1 MRFSKTH
8 LSGAFVLEPDRKID
22 ERGFFVR
29 TYCAR
34 ELEAQ
39 GIRFVVAQSNLS
51 FNRRAGTVRGM
62 HLQAPPVAE
71 SKLVRCSRG
80 AMYDVI
86 VDLRPASP
94 TYLQHVALELSD
106 VNGRSLYVPPG
117 FAHGFQ
123 TLTDNVEV
131 EYLMGDFHVPACDRG
146 LRYDDPAL
154 GIRWPLPVSAI
165 SDKDRAWPPLLA
177 VSNADAGVCQ

>member
-1 MRFSKTH
+1 VRFRETQ
-8 LSGAFVLEPDRKID
+8 LSGAFVLESERHVD
-22 ERGFFVR
+22 ERGFFAR
-29 TYCAR
+29 TFCAR
-34 ELEAQ
+34 ELEAH
-39 GIRFVVAQSNLS
+39 GIRFAVAQSNLS
-51 FNRRAGTVRGM
+51 FNRRAGTIRGM

-71 SKLVRCSRG
+71 SKLVRCGRG

-86 VDLRPASP
+86 VDLRPASA

-106 VNGRSLYVPPG
+106 VNGRSLYVPAG

-131 EYLMGDFHVPACDRG
+131 EYLMGDFHVPGCDRG

-154 GIRWPLPVSAI
+154 GIRWPLPVSVI
-165 SDKDRAWPPLLA
+165 SEKDLAWPLLVT
-177 VSNADAGVCQ
+177 VSDADVGVCQ